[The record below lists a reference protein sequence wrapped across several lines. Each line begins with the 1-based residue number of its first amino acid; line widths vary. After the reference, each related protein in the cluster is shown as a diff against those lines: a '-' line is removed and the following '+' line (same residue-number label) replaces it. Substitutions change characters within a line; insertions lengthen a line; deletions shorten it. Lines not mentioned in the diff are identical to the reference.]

1 MPSFRTQRINEEVR
15 REIEA
20 IIATAVKDPGLSGM
34 VSVVRA
40 EVTRDLAHAKIYI
53 SVYGDKAQLDSA
65 IEGLAR
71 ANGFI
76 RRELAQRLELRRV
89 PELHFV
95 ADDSIAYA
103 VSMSKK
109 ANRKR
114 LLNFSVRK
122 MGSPFFRILILTEMH
137 LAAAPPFF

>member
-1 MPSFRTQRINEEVR
+1 MPSFRAQRINEEVR
-15 REIEA
+15 REVET
-20 IIATAVKDPGLSGM
+20 IITTAVKDPGLRGM

-53 SVYGDKAQLDSA
+53 SVYGEKAQMEDA

-103 VSMSKK
+103 VTMSQLIDQVV
-109 ANRKR
+109 NEDEKR
-114 LLNFSVRK
+114 
-122 MGSPFFRILILTEMH
+122 TEQDH
-137 LAAAPPFF
+137 

>member
-20 IIATAVKDPGLSGM
+20 IIATAVKDPGL
-34 VSVVRA
+34 SVVRA

-103 VSMSKK
+103 VNMSQLIDQVV
-109 ANRKR
+109 NDDEKR
-114 LLNFSVRK
+114 
-122 MGSPFFRILILTEMH
+122 TEKDY
-137 LAAAPPFF
+137 

>member
-71 ANGFI
+71 
-76 RRELAQRLELRRV
+76 RELAQRLELRRV

-103 VSMSKK
+103 VNMSQLIDQVV
-109 ANRKR
+109 NDDEKR
-114 LLNFSVRK
+114 
-122 MGSPFFRILILTEMH
+122 TEKDY
-137 LAAAPPFF
+137 